1 MNTQIYKNGV
11 VSYSAD
17 LGTFEVTQTSV
28 AKSDVCT
35 FESNVIGLSIPE
47 IKTAITPVQSG
58 SGDPYPAGGGKNKCE
73 MSSNPIVLSSAGN
86 IFSCNHLESVKFSA
100 YPRRSVIGT

>member
-28 AKSDVCT
+28 AKRRFDERGNFDAT
-35 FESNVIGLSIPE
+35 HRRR
-47 IKTAITPVQSG
+47 
-58 SGDPYPAGGGKNKCE
+58 
-73 MSSNPIVLSSAGN
+73 VLPQFPFA
-86 IFSCNHLESVKFSA
+86 
-100 YPRRSVIGT
+100 